1 MAKEVFDQARPKS
14 EKAQLF
20 ADAFRGCDEW
30 VVPPRKARPTTRD
43 LFDANAPIRFQD
55 VELDFHEAA

>member
-14 EKAQLF
+14 VKAQLF

-30 VVPPRKARPTTRD
+30 VVPPRKNRPVTQN

-55 VELDFHEAA
+55 TELDFREAA

>member
-14 EKAQLF
+14 TKAQLF

-30 VVPPRKARPTTRD
+30 VVPPRKARPTTQE
-43 LFDANAPIRFQD
+43 LFDAHAPVGFPS
-55 VELDFHEAA
+55 VELDFREAA

>member
-14 EKAQLF
+14 AKAQLF
-20 ADAFRGCDEW
+20 AEAFRGCDEW
-30 VVPPRKARPTTRD
+30 VVPPRKPRPTNQN
-43 LFDANAPIRFQD
+43 LFDANAPLRFPD